1 MIIAW
6 ETSCEVSLLLL
17 LFVCVMRVTWLLFFY
32 YQPIRFEVL
41 YLFNLIRILKLH
53 VFELISC
60 RFHSHRKVIVDLCA
74 ELPWSFSSFTFACAA
89 WICCSITFVHIIPL
103 YFADNWILICYCPV
117 FFLASG
123 MASAFWK
130 QFILFDKAYHE
141 WRYWLYIQKTSGV
154 VSASDK
160 GIQSCGWFDLPS
172 PCHFQE
178 KYMTDFISQII
189 FWTCV
194 TVNVFLIHS
203 VLFSWRTL
211 L

>member
-117 FFLASG
+117 FFWPLVWLLLSENSLFYLIKLIMSG
-123 MASAFWK
+123 DIDSTFKRLREWYPQVIK
-130 QFILFDKAYHE
+130 VYSLVVDLIYHHPVISRKNIWQILSLK
-141 WRYWLYIQKTSGV
+141 
-154 VSASDK
+154 
-160 GIQSCGWFDLPS
+160 
-172 PCHFQE
+172 
-178 KYMTDFISQII
+178 
-189 FWTCV
+189 
-194 TVNVFLIHS
+194 
-203 VLFSWRTL
+203 
-211 L
+211 